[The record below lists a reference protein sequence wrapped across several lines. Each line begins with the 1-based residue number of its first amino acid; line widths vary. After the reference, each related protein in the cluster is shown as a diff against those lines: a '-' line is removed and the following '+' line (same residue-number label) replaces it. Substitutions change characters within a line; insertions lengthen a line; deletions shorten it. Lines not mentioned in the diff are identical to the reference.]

1 MKYKIVIDPGHGGS
15 DSGAVG
21 NGIIEKN
28 LNLEIS
34 KEMYKL
40 FKALG
45 IPVYMTR
52 WDDKTLNPNERTKK
66 VLEAF
71 GNDPNVIVISNHIN
85 AGGGTG
91 AEVIHALRNDSTLS
105 NLIAEEIK
113 KVGMGYRK
121 TYQRR
126 LPSDSSKDYYFMH
139 RNTGKTQSIIVEYGF
154 LDSPGQDPYIL
165 KTKYKELAH
174 ATVKGVCKYMNYSY
188 QNNNIYIVKKGDSL
202 WSIAKQF
209 NTTVDAIK
217 RANNLTS
224 NLINAN
230 QKLII
235 PSGTQI
241 SNEKIH
247 TVIHGDSLWSISV
260 KYNVSISD
268 LKSYNNLTSNVL
280 YSGQK
285 IKIPNVNKKQSSSR
299 EKGKKLVYK
308 KVIKK

>member
-1 MKYKIVIDPGHGGS
+1 MNYKIVIDPGHGGS
-15 DSGAVG
+15 DPGASG

-28 LNLEIS
+28 LTLEIS

-40 FKALG
+40 FKSLG

-52 WDDKTLNPNERTKK
+52 FDDATINPKDRTKK
-66 VLEAF
+66 VLDAF

-91 AEVIHALRNDSTLS
+91 AEVIYALRNNATLP

-113 KVGMGYRK
+113 KTGMGYRK
-121 TYQRR
+121 SFQRT
-126 LPSDSSKDYYFMH
+126 LPKDPSKDYYYMH

-154 LDSPGQDPYIL
+154 LDSPGKDPYIL

-174 ATVKGVCKYMNYSY
+174 ATVKGVCKYINYSY
-188 QNNNIYIVKKGDSL
+188 QNDNVYIVKKGDSL
-202 WSIAKQF
+202 WSIARAY

-217 RANNLTS
+217 QANNLTS
-224 NLINAN
+224 NIINAN
-230 QKLII
+230 QRLII
-235 PSGTQI
+235 PKGNQI
-241 SNEKIH
+241 VH
-247 TVIHGDSLWSISV
+247 TVVHGDSLWSISV
-260 KYNVSISD
+260 KYNVSINE

-285 IKIPNVNKKQSSSR
+285 IKIPNNNRRYNMYNKS
-299 EKGKKLVYK
+299 EENVKKLVYK
-308 KVIKK
+308 K

>member
-1 MKYKIVIDPGHGGS
+1 MNYKIVIDPGHGGT

-21 NGIIEKN
+21 NGITEKN
-28 LNLEIS
+28 LTLEIS

-40 FKALG
+40 FKSLG

-52 WDDKTLNPNERTKK
+52 HDDKTLSPNERTKK

-71 GNDPNVIVISNHIN
+71 GNDSNVIVISNHIN

-91 AEVIHALRNDSTLS
+91 AEVIHALRNNATLS

-126 LPSDSSKDYYFMH
+126 LPSDPSKDYYFMH

-154 LDSPGQDPYIL
+154 LDSPGKDPYIL

-188 QNNNIYIVKKGDSL
+188 QNDNVYIVKKGDCL

-209 NTTVDAIK
+209 NTTIDAIK
-217 RANNLTS
+217 KANNLTS
-224 NLINAN
+224 NMLNAN
-230 QKLII
+230 QRLII
-235 PSGTQI
+235 PKGYQQV
-241 SNEKIH
+241 H
-247 TVIHGDSLWSISV
+247 TVVHGDSLWSISV
-260 KYNVSISD
+260 KYNVSIND

-285 IKIPNVNKKQSSSR
+285 IKIPNKNNRYNISK
-299 EKGKKLVYK
+299 EKNKKLVYK
-308 KVIKK
+308 KSY